1 MSREFL
7 LQRIESVKNIIIA
20 YEDAVLTLQT
30 GDVISYTLNTSQT
43 TQTVTKRDVA
53 SLQAAI
59 PGLYNQLETLEAR
72 LTGCGT
78 VIAGPAW

>member
-7 LQRIESVKNIIIA
+7 KQRIEVTKNIIVE
-20 YEDAVLTLQT
+20 YETAILTLNT
-30 GDVISYTLNTSQT
+30 TSAISYTLNTSQT

-53 SLQAAI
+53 GLQASLN
-59 PGLYNQLETLEAR
+59 GLYNQLATLEAR
-72 LTGCGT
+72 LTGSGV

>member
-7 LQRIESVKNIIIA
+7 LQRIETVKNIIIA

-53 SLQAAI
+53 SLQASLS
-59 PGLYNQLETLEAR
+59 GLYNQLATLEAR